1 MSKKQKE
8 RKTERRQRE
17 AARTLTGGKLL
28 RLLLKSVAFA
38 VAVSLLVL
46 VVNIIGIPG
55 FDRPWVQ
62 MILVLAAY
70 LVAYPYL
77 MREFRSPRSR
87 RGPAGQDDV

>member
-8 RKTERRQRE
+8 RKAERRERE
-17 AARTLTGGKLL
+17 AARALTGGKLL

-46 VVNIIGIPG
+46 GVNLIGIPG

-62 MILVLAAY
+62 MILVLGAY

-77 MREFRSPRSR
+77 MREFRPPRPR
-87 RGPAGQDDV
+87 RGSAGRDDE